1 MNLLLWPVSAVAV
14 LIGLPIFLAL
24 LLGVLAV
31 LFFQMNMQPRMLHLT
46 FFGSLNSFTLLAI
59 PFFLFAGDLMGRG
72 GISRRII
79 EWVLALVGRSYGA
92 MGYVT
97 VGTSGLYGAISGSSP
112 ATVASVGG
120 QLYPEMR
127 KSGYSL
133 GFSVGLINAA
143 GAVSVVIPPSINFIL
158 YGVVAEQSIVDL
170 FTAGILPGILLLGSL
185 ALAVAIYARRHDI
198 REGETFSA
206 LKLWRATRSAFWS
219 LLMPVFVLGAI
230 YGGFA
235 TPTEAGGF
243 ACVYAIVLTVFV
255 YREISLRQVVE
266 IAGRS
271 ALLTAQIMVI
281 VAAAGVFSWILTVSG
296 FQTRLS
302 TFVTDLDVQPWM
314 VLLAINVLLLIIG
327 CFIDPTSAILTLTP
341 LLLPIA
347 LQLGVDPIHFGVVM
361 SVNLSIGMFTP
372 PFGLNLF
379 VTQAVL
385 KIRTAELYRG
395 VLPFAALQILML
407 LVITY
412 VPTLSTF
419 LIR

>member
-1 MNLLLWPVSAVAV
+1 MSILWPIAAIALV
-14 LIGLPIFLAL
+14 LGLPIFLAL

-31 LFFQMNMQPRMLHLT
+31 LEFEMSLPATILHQT
-46 FFGSLNSFTLLAI
+46 FFGSITSFTLLAI

-72 GISRRII
+72 GISSRII
-79 EWVLALVGRSYGA
+79 EWVLALVGRTPGA
-92 MGYVT
+92 MGYVV

-112 ATVASVGG
+112 ATVASVGR
-120 QLYPEMR
+120 QLYPDMR
-127 KSGYSL
+127 RSGYSDT
-133 GFSVGLINAA
+133 FSLGLINAA

-170 FTAGILPGILLLGSL
+170 FTAGIVPGILMLGSL
-185 ALAVAIYARRHDI
+185 AVAVAIYAGRHGI
-198 REGETFSA
+198 REGQTFSGA
-206 LKLWRATRSAFWS
+206 FLLRATRKAFWS
-219 LLMPVFVLGAI
+219 LMMPVIILGSI
-230 YGGFA
+230 YGGLA

-243 ACVYAIVLTVFV
+243 ACVYAIILTVFV
-255 YREISLRQVVE
+255 YREISLRELVE

-281 VAAAGVFSWILTVSG
+281 VAAAGVFSWMLTVSG
-296 FQTRLS
+296 FQGQLS
-302 TFVTDLDVQPWM
+302 AFVSDLQVEPWM
-314 VLLAINVLLLIIG
+314 VLLAINALLLLIG

-385 KIRTAELYRG
+385 NVRTQTLYRG
-395 VLPFAALQILML
+395 VLPFAVLQVLVLMI
-407 LVITY
+407 ITY
-412 VPTLSTF
+412 VPSLSTM
-419 LIR
+419 LL

>member
-1 MNLLLWPVSAVAV
+1 MSILWPVAAIALV
-14 LIGLPIFLAL
+14 LGLPIFLAL

-31 LFFQMNMQPRMLHLT
+31 LEFEMSMPATILHQT
-46 FFGSLNSFTLLAI
+46 FFGSITSFTLLAI

-72 GISRRII
+72 GISSRIV
-79 EWVLALVGRSYGA
+79 EWVLALVGRTPGA
-92 MGYVT
+92 MGYVV

-112 ATVASVGG
+112 ATVASVGR
-120 QLYPEMR
+120 QLYPDMR
-127 KSGYSL
+127 RNGYSET
-133 GFSVGLINAA
+133 FSLGLINAA

-170 FTAGILPGILLLGSL
+170 FTAGILPGILMLGSL
-185 ALAVAIYARRHDI
+185 ALAVAVYAGRRGI
-198 REGETFSA
+198 REGQTYSGA
-206 LKLWRATRSAFWS
+206 LLVKATRKAFWS
-219 LLMPVFVLGAI
+219 LLMPVIILGSI
-230 YGGFA
+230 YGGLA

-243 ACVYAIVLTVFV
+243 ACVYAIILTVFV
-255 YREISLRQVVE
+255 YREISLRELVE

-281 VAAAGVFSWILTVSG
+281 VAAAGVFSWMLTVSG
-296 FQTRLS
+296 FQGQLS
-302 TFVTDLDVQPWM
+302 AFVSDLTVEPWV
-314 VLLAINVLLLIIG
+314 VLLAINALLLLIG

-347 LQLGVDPIHFGVVM
+347 MQLGVDPIHFGVVM

-385 KIRTAELYRG
+385 KVRTQTLYRG
-395 VLPFAALQILML
+395 VLPFAVLQVLVLMI
-407 LVITY
+407 ITY
-412 VPTLSTF
+412 VPSLSTI
-419 LIR
+419 LIQ